1 MTIQIESDGTQH
13 GTRINVGD
21 ADISPIVTSITW
33 SHGGGDGPVATV
45 RLGILD
51 AASLGASQVKYVAAD
66 GRKIVSI
73 AFEDGLSLISTFD
86 PRDVSAVKV
95 EKDHIE
101 LLAPGPLR
109 LDEAAAMA
117 LSRRLYAAAT
127 ELAIRND
134 ENLSK

>member
-1 MTIQIESDGTQH
+1 MTIRIESDGTEH
-13 GTRINVGD
+13 GTKVMVGD

-33 SHGGGDGPVATV
+33 AHGGGERPVATV

-51 AASLGASQVKYVAAD
+51 AASLGAGQIKYIAAD
-66 GRKIVSI
+66 GRKIISI
-73 AFEDGLSLISTFD
+73 AFDDGLSLTSTFD
-86 PRDVSAVKV
+86 PRDVGAVKV